1 MNSNIEKKP
10 LTPNSAWPFIAQTTQ
25 SYAFW
30 DEAFTPEECQ
40 KIIDIGEGKILEK
53 GLTENGKNDDARKC
67 EVGWLYAADNLEW
80 VCRRITDIVLNL
92 NQRFFNFDLFGMCE
106 GMQFTKYSAPDG
118 NYDSHMDM
126 IYNGPVRKLSLSL
139 QLSPESEYEGGNL
152 LLYTG
157 HKPEAMKKTQGHVV
171 VFPSYTLHKVE
182 PVTTGTRYS
191 LVVWITGQPFR

>member
-80 VCRRITDIVLNL
+80 VCRRITDIVLKFISMCFPQFIYLRCYNICIYK
-92 NQRFFNFDLFGMCE
+92 LFKTCN
-106 GMQFTKYSAPDG
+106 T
-118 NYDSHMDM
+118 
-126 IYNGPVRKLSLSL
+126 I
-139 QLSPESEYEGGNL
+139 L
-152 LLYTG
+152 L
-157 HKPEAMKKTQGHVV
+157 
-171 VFPSYTLHKVE
+171 
-182 PVTTGTRYS
+182 
-191 LVVWITGQPFR
+191 